1 MKKPFVIELVLIG
14 KINNGGDPYDIANA
28 RMKYPLLVNEG
39 KHRAKVDY
47 LSVTW
52 EEFTSH

>member
-1 MKKPFVIELVLIG
+1 MEKTFVTKLVLIG
-14 KINNGGDPYDIANA
+14 KINFGGDPYDTANA

-47 LSVTW
+47 LSVNW